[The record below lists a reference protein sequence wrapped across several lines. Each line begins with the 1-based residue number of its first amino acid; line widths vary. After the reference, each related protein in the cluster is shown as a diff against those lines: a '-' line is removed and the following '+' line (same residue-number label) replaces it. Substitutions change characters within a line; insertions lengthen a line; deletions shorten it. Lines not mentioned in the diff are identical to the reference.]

1 MSERAG
7 CLLFLQTRQVDVL
20 HAASA
25 LAGRDEG
32 VLGDLALQ
40 TNAANEIIIQLLA
53 GSGVRID
60 LEIVYVHYVFVGL
73 VDHTLV
79 FLNIAVGVH
88 LLLQRVSHGLVG
100 VFETQLADQEFK
112 TSQLD
117 AIALF
122 QPDSVLG

>member
-100 VFETQLADQEFK
+100 VFETQLAD
-112 TSQLD
+112 L
-117 AIALF
+117 
-122 QPDSVLG
+122 